1 MAFNQK
7 VSLPLSVATDVVG
20 LPSCQNIHRQ
30 AMVTVVLYRR
40 QKVVR
45 RYGFRSQ
52 ELDAAGTRRVLA
64 GIKRLLDES

>member
-1 MAFNQK
+1 M
-7 VSLPLSVATDVVG
+7 ATDVVG
-20 LPSCQNIHRQ
+20 SPSCQNIHRQ

-45 RYGFRSQ
+45 RYGYRAR
-52 ELDAAGTRRVLA
+52 ELDAAGIRRVLS